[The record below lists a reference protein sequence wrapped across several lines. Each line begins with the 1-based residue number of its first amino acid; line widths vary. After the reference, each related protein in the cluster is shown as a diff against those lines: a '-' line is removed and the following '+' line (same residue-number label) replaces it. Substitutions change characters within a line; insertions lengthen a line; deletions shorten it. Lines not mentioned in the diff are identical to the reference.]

1 MRLTARQVRAARVLL
16 GWSQDD
22 LSSAAE
28 LGIATIRR
36 LEAQDGVL
44 RGMSDTIWKIQEALE
59 NAGIIFIDD
68 NDSGGL
74 GVRLSKRSSESR

>member
-44 RGMSDTIWKIQEALE
+44 RGMSDTIWKIQDALE
-59 NAGIIFIDD
+59 KAGIVFIDD
-68 NDSGGL
+68 DETGGPGL
-74 GVRLSKRSSESR
+74 RLAKQTSEDR